1 MSAFHLWRRRTTRTK
16 HLRPTAMI
24 DYEKA
29 VARCLGWGGGVGAG
43 GWRSLLLLVALVAS
57 MAALYASFSSTLR
70 VSAWFLVPPPS
81 NSSPEEF
88 VLLPSPP
95 PTQCHTRPPLGRPPA
110 STPPPTEVP
119 VSTASSSLI
128 APSPSPAEGAYDPKT
143 PPLVPDGPGFT
154 PSPGFLPVST
164 VTPPSVAPLPPP
176 RVGDDAMVNPTNAD
190 AFCLYYSEVGM
201 ESETESLT
209 DLQLIHAKKEIA
221 GAPVVLH
228 DPDLYAPLFRNVS
241 VFKKSYKMMESIL
254 KVYIYEDGPKPL
266 CHTPHLDGIYASEG
280 WFMKLMEENTRFVV
294 KDPNKAHLFYLPY
307 SSRQLRT
314 HLYVAGS
321 RSMQPLSIFLRDYVN
336 SISAKYPFWNRTRGA
351 DHFLV
356 ACHDWA
362 TYTTNLHED
371 LRKNTIKVVCNADV
385 SEGVFVRGK
394 DVSLAETYVRTPN
407 SPRKAIGGRPAS
419 RRSILAFFAGQMHGR
434 VRPILLRHWR
444 GRDRDMKIYEV
455 LPDEIAAKMSYIEHM
470 KSSKFC
476 ICPMGYEVNSPRI
489 VEAIYYDC
497 IPVIIANNF
506 VLPFEEVLD
515 WGAFSVVVAEKDIP
529 KLKQIL
535 LGISGRRYVRMQT
548 NVRRLRKHFLWN
560 DKPVKYDLFHMILH
574 SIWFNR
580 LNHYSL

>member
-16 HLRPTAMI
+16 HLRPMAMI

-29 VARCLGWGGGVGAG
+29 VARGVGSGGGAGAR

-57 MAALYASFSSTLR
+57 TAALYASFSSTLR
-70 VSAWFLVPPPS
+70 VSAWFLVPPLS

-88 VLLPSPP
+88 VLLPSTC
-95 PTQCHTRPPLGRPPA
+95 PTHPHTRPLLGRPLSA
-110 STPPPTEVP
+110 SLSSAQVP
-119 VSTASSSLI
+119 VSTASPSLI
-128 APSPSPAEGAYDPKT
+128 APSPSPAEGAYVPKA
-143 PPLVPDGPGFT
+143 PPLVPDGPGFI

-164 VTPPSVAPLPPP
+164 VTPPSVAPVPRP

-190 AFCLYYSEVGM
+190 AFCLYYSAVGM
-201 ESETESLT
+201 ESEIESLT
-209 DLQLIHAKKEIA
+209 DLQLIHAKKAIA

-228 DPDLYAPLFRNVS
+228 DPDLYAPLFLNVS
-241 VFKKSYKMMESIL
+241 VFKRSYKMMERIL

-266 CHTPHLDGIYASEG
+266 CHTPQLDGIYASEG
-280 WFMKLMEENTRFVV
+280 WFMKLMEENTQFVV

-314 HLYVAGS
+314 QLYVAGS
-321 RSMQPLSIFLRDYVN
+321 RSMKPLSIFLRDYVN

-362 TYTTNLHED
+362 TYTTNLHEE

-407 SPRKAIGGRPAS
+407 T
-419 RRSILAFFAGQMHGR
+419 
-434 VRPILLRHWR
+434 
-444 GRDRDMKIYEV
+444 
-455 LPDEIAAKMSYIEHM
+455 KMSYIEHM

-497 IPVIIANNF
+497 VPVIIADNF
-506 VLPFEEVLD
+506 VLPFQEVLD
-515 WGAFSVVVAEKDIP
+515 WSAFSVVVAEKDIP
-529 KLKQIL
+529 SLKEIL

-580 LNHYSL
+580 LNHVHVR

>member
-1 MSAFHLWRRRTTRTK
+1 ML
-16 HLRPTAMI
+16 M
-24 DYEKA
+24 
-29 VARCLGWGGGVGAG
+29 
-43 GWRSLLLLVALVAS
+43 
-57 MAALYASFSSTLR
+57 
-70 VSAWFLVPPPS
+70 
-81 NSSPEEF
+81 
-88 VLLPSPP
+88 
-95 PTQCHTRPPLGRPPA
+95 Q
-110 STPPPTEVP
+110 
-119 VSTASSSLI
+119 
-128 APSPSPAEGAYDPKT
+128 
-143 PPLVPDGPGFT
+143 
-154 PSPGFLPVST
+154 
-164 VTPPSVAPLPPP
+164 
-176 RVGDDAMVNPTNAD
+176 
-190 AFCLYYSEVGM
+190 
-201 ESETESLT
+201 T
-209 DLQLIHAKKEIA
+209 DLQLIHAKKAIA

-228 DPDLYAPLFRNVS
+228 DPDLYAPLFLNVS
-241 VFKKSYKMMESIL
+241 VFKRSYKMMERIL

-266 CHTPHLDGIYASEG
+266 CHTPQLDGIYASEG
-280 WFMKLMEENTRFVV
+280 WFMKLMEENTQFVV

-314 HLYVAGS
+314 QLYVAGS
-321 RSMQPLSIFLRDYVN
+321 RSMKPLSIFLRDYVN

-362 TYTTNLHED
+362 TYTTNLHEE

-419 RRSILAFFAGQMHGR
+419 R
-434 VRPILLRHWR
+434 
-444 GRDRDMKIYEV
+444 
-455 LPDEIAAKMSYIEHM
+455 SYIEHM

-497 IPVIIANNF
+497 VPVIIADNF
-506 VLPFEEVLD
+506 VLPFQEVLD
-515 WGAFSVVVAEKDIP
+515 WSAFSVVVAEKDIP
-529 KLKQIL
+529 SLKEIL

-580 LNHYSL
+580 LNHVHVR

>member
-1 MSAFHLWRRRTTRTK
+1 
-16 HLRPTAMI
+16 MI

-29 VARCLGWGGGVGAG
+29 VARCLGWGGGAGAG

-57 MAALYASFSSTLR
+57 TAALYASFSSTLR

-95 PTQCHTRPPLGRPPA
+95 PTHRHTRPPLGRPPA

-119 VSTASSSLI
+119 VSTASPSLI

-143 PPLVPDGPGFT
+143 PPLVPGG
-154 PSPGFLPVST
+154 PGFLPVST

-176 RVGDDAMVNPTNAD
+176 RVGDDAM
-190 AFCLYYSEVGM
+190 
-201 ESETESLT
+201 T

-221 GAPVVLH
+221 GAPVVSH
-228 DPDLYAPLFRNVS
+228 DPDLYAPLFLNVS
-241 VFKKSYKMMESIL
+241 VFKRSYTMMERIL

-280 WFMKLMEENTRFVV
+280 WFMKLMEENTQFVV
-294 KDPNKAHLFYLPY
+294 NDPNKAHLFYLPY

-321 RSMQPLSIFLRDYVN
+321 RSMRPLSIFLRDYVN

-362 TYTTNLHED
+362 TYTTNLHEE

-434 VRPILLRHWR
+434 VRPILLRYWR
-444 GRDRDMKIYEV
+444 GRDRDMRIYEV

-497 IPVIIANNF
+497 VPVIIANNF

-535 LGISGRRYVRMQT
+535 LGISGRRYVRMQR

>member
-1 MSAFHLWRRRTTRTK
+1 M
-16 HLRPTAMI
+16 
-24 DYEKA
+24 
-29 VARCLGWGGGVGAG
+29 
-43 GWRSLLLLVALVAS
+43 
-57 MAALYASFSSTLR
+57 
-70 VSAWFLVPPPS
+70 
-81 NSSPEEF
+81 
-88 VLLPSPP
+88 
-95 PTQCHTRPPLGRPPA
+95 Q
-110 STPPPTEVP
+110 
-119 VSTASSSLI
+119 
-128 APSPSPAEGAYDPKT
+128 
-143 PPLVPDGPGFT
+143 
-154 PSPGFLPVST
+154 
-164 VTPPSVAPLPPP
+164 
-176 RVGDDAMVNPTNAD
+176 
-190 AFCLYYSEVGM
+190 
-201 ESETESLT
+201 T

-221 GAPVVLH
+221 GAPVVSH
-228 DPDLYAPLFRNVS
+228 DPDLYAPLFLNVS
-241 VFKKSYKMMESIL
+241 VFKRIL

-266 CHTPHLDGIYASEG
+266 CHTPQLDGIYASEG
-280 WFMKLMEENTRFVV
+280 WFMKLMQENTQFVV

-362 TYTTNLHED
+362 TYTTNLHKE
-371 LRKNTIKVVCNADV
+371 LRENTIKVVCNADV

-394 DVSLAETYVRTPN
+394 DVSLAETYVRTPS
-407 SPRKAIGGRPAS
+407 SPRNNIGGRPAA

-434 VRPILLRHWR
+434 VRPILLRYWR
-444 GRDRDMKIYEV
+444 GKDRDMRIYEV

-497 IPVIIANNF
+497 VPVIIANNF

-515 WGAFSVVVAEKDIP
+515 WGAISVVVAEKDIP
-529 KLKQIL
+529 NLKQIL
-535 LGISGRRYVRMQT
+535 LGISSRRYVRMQT

-560 DKPVKYDLFHMILH
+560 HKPVKYDLFHMILH

-580 LNHYSL
+580 LNHVHVR

>member
-1 MSAFHLWRRRTTRTK
+1 MTLMSAFHLWRRRTTRTK
-16 HLRPTAMI
+16 HLRPVAVI

-29 VARCLGWGGGVGAG
+29 VARCLGWGGGAGAG
-43 GWRSLLLLVALVAS
+43 GWRSLLLLIVLVAS
-57 MAALYASFSSTLR
+57 TAALYASFSSTLR
-70 VSAWFLVPPPS
+70 VYSWFLVPPSS

-88 VLLPSPP
+88 VLLQSPP
-95 PTQCHTRPPLGRPPA
+95 PTHPLSASLSSANVKPA

-119 VSTASSSLI
+119 VSTASPSLV

-143 PPLVPDGPGFT
+143 PPLVPDG
-154 PSPGFLPVST
+154 
-164 VTPPSVAPLPPP
+164 
-176 RVGDDAMVNPTNAD
+176 
-190 AFCLYYSEVGM
+190 
-201 ESETESLT
+201 
-209 DLQLIHAKKEIA
+209 LIHAKKEIA
-221 GAPVVLH
+221 GAPVVSH
-228 DPDLYAPLFRNVS
+228 DPDLYAPLFLNVS
-241 VFKKSYKMMESIL
+241 VFKRIL

-266 CHTPHLDGIYASEG
+266 CHTPQLDGIYASEG
-280 WFMKLMEENTRFVV
+280 WFMKLMQENTQFVV

-362 TYTTNLHED
+362 TYTTNLHEE
-371 LRKNTIKVVCNADV
+371 LRENTIKVVCNADV

-394 DVSLAETYVRTPN
+394 DVSLAETYVRTPS
-407 SPRKAIGGRPAS
+407 SPRNNIGGRPAA

-434 VRPILLRHWR
+434 VRPILLRYWR
-444 GRDRDMKIYEV
+444 GKDRDMRIYEV

-497 IPVIIANNF
+497 VPVIIANNF

-515 WGAFSVVVAEKDIP
+515 WGAISVVVAEKDIP
-529 KLKQIL
+529 NLKQIL
-535 LGISGRRYVRMQT
+535 LGISSRRYVRMQT

-560 DKPVKYDLFHMILH
+560 HKPVKYDLFHMILH

-580 LNHYSL
+580 LNHVHVR